1 MSIGHKKPSYYLT
14 YYDRLHF
21 LIKIFHMDPNDKWFE
36 SDIKNK
42 FRGAFTTTRRRYL
55 NWWNK

>member
-21 LIKIFHMDPNDKWFE
+21 LIKIFHMNPNDKYFE
-36 SDIKNK
+36 YNVKHNFLK
-42 FRGAFTTTRRRYL
+42 TFTTRRTYQ

>member
-21 LIKIFHMDPNDKWFE
+21 LIKLFHMNPNDKWFE
-36 SDIKNK
+36 SDVSK
-42 FRGAFTTTRRRYL
+42 FFRATFTSRKTYQ